1 MTISAKAILVTPKKI
16 KDGSSHQNKR
26 DIYGFIL
33 YLIIFIGLLPFIFKR
48 YVPTYFMYYMANVDI
63 IANILTNIKDPKLFG
78 DLYLSDPQT
87 LIQYISVIAINYI
100 ALLSIF
106 YVVIKFHNK
115 TTTVKA
121 IAIAGVMTLVTFLLP
136 TYVIPYVIEKL
147 EQFYVGKTWNK
158 NLEVILLYITAIGC
172 GLLFILVEE
181 RIITNFI
188 LGKH

>member
-26 DIYGFIL
+26 DIYGFLL
-33 YLIIFIGLLPFIFKR
+33 YLIIFIGILPFIFKR
-48 YVPTYFMYYMANVDI
+48 YEPTYFMYYMANVDI
-63 IANILTNIKDPKLFG
+63 IANILTNIKDPKIFG

-106 YVVIKFHNK
+106 YVVIRFHNK

-158 NLEVILLYITAIGC
+158 NLEVVLLYITAIGC
-172 GLLFILVEE
+172 GLLFILAEE